1 LGRQDNLIKQKEKPY
16 MIKTIV
22 MSIAALCVIPMM
34 AQATPT
40 VESVPEPSTIFAGAA
55 LLVPFGISA
64 VRAMRKNRRK

>member
-1 LGRQDNLIKQKEKPY
+1 

-22 MSIAALCVIPMM
+22 IAISALCVMPMM
-34 AQATPT
+34 AQAYQQTAP
-40 VESVPEPSTIFAGAA
+40 VPEPSTIFAGAA